1 MTDSDPHYLPAPPGV
16 PADLAR
22 PGLRYRMIVA
32 VVLAALFLFL
42 LNYLALMAANVV
54 VLLWAIAPP
63 DEVLT
68 AFSGSVAARITL
80 IAMRLGLCAAS
91 AMFFAFLFKGFLPRH
106 ADPALDY
113 LEITQEDQPLLFKFI
128 RQVCTEIG
136 CALPARVY
144 LSYDANASVFYPTSI
159 VSLFATPARSLHL
172 GLGVVNVLDLAEFKA
187 LLAHEFGHFSQ
198 RSLRL
203 TGYVMLVHQ
212 VLRNMVFDR
221 DRWDDW
227 MVRGFDVPVVS
238 AAIVPLYMAVEWT
251 RKLLGWFF
259 RALDWAY
266 LSLSRQM
273 EFNADLVAVSAA
285 GSDALVHLLLKSD
298 GAAVALDRAAADL
311 ALAAEHRQFTRD
323 LFYHQEKAAGR
334 GDAGPV
340 IHSGP
345 EPVFSPS
352 TRSTTPM
359 WATHPSH
366 FDRERNAKRCYVPG
380 PSDQRAA
387 WLLFQDADALRE
399 EVTRQYYW
407 LRHHV
412 DLQEPLIDPERV
424 AAFLDEE
431 RAVLVF
437 DTRYRGVYDNRLLLL
452 PGLEELVED
461 ARRMGAPPADQLAQS
476 VRALYSDALA
486 AWVDE
491 RRRRLDDHGNRET
504 DEDRQYM
511 ERFDRSVFT
520 LHYFIAAQRFEL
532 EQYQQRYAF
541 HLGLQQLLCTTWDQV
556 ARVESV
562 LNFLYT
568 HRTIGVDEIGR
579 LLEPL
584 LEVREGLDEIYTQA
598 ACLALPPLKH
608 HTAGALVSELLPLR
622 PETANLKSS
631 ETALN
636 PGTLTVLHRQLLAIG
651 DRLNRLQAKSLNGIL
666 QMQESLAC
674 DRSAA
679 REVNAVPV
687 APPSR

>member
-1 MTDSDPHYLPAPPGV
+1 
-16 PADLAR
+16 
-22 PGLRYRMIVA
+22 
-32 VVLAALFLFL
+32 LAALFLFL
-42 LNYLALMAANVV
+42 LIYLALMAASVL

-68 AFSGSVAARITL
+68 AFSGSMAARITL

-91 AMFFAFLFKGFLPRH
+91 AMFFAFLFKGFLPRQ

-113 LEITQEDQPLLFKFI
+113 LEITQEDQPLLFTFI

-136 CALPARVY
+136 CAVPARVY
-144 LSYDANASVFYPTSI
+144 LSYEANASVFYPTSI
-159 VSLFATPARSLHL
+159 ASLFATPARSLHL
-172 GLGVVNVLDLAEFKA
+172 GLGVVNVLNLAEFKA

-212 VLRNMVFDR
+212 VLRNMLYDR

-227 MVRGFDVPVVS
+227 MVRGFDVPVLS

-298 GAAVALDRAAADL
+298 GAAVALDRAAGDL

-323 LFYHQEKAAGR
+323 LFYHQEKASGEAV
-334 GDAGPV
+334 PV
-340 IHSGP
+340 IPSGP
-345 EPVFSPS
+345 GPVFSP
-352 TRSTTPM
+352 TTGRTTPM

-366 FDRERNAKRCYVPG
+366 FDRECNAKRRYLPG

-431 RAVLVF
+431 RTVLSF
-437 DTRYRGVYDNRLLLL
+437 DTRYRGVYDNRFLLL
-452 PGLEELVED
+452 PGLEKLVED

-476 VRALYSDALA
+476 GRALYSDELA

-491 RRRRLDDHGNRET
+491 RRRRLDDNGNRET
-504 DEDRQYM
+504 DEDCQYL

-520 LHYFIAAQRFEL
+520 LHYFMAAQRFEL
-532 EQYQQRYAF
+532 EQYRQRYAF
-541 HLGLQQLLCTTWDQV
+541 HLGLQQLLCMTWDQV

-562 LNFLYT
+562 LNFLYSR
-568 HRTIGVDEIGR
+568 RTIGVDEIGG

-584 LEVREGLDEIYTQA
+584 LEVREGLDAIYTQA

-608 HTAGALVSELLPLR
+608 QTAGALVSELLPLR
-622 PETANLKSS
+622 PNTANLGSS

-636 PGTLTVLHRQLLAIG
+636 PGALTVLHRQLLAIG
-651 DRLNRLQAKSLNGIL
+651 DRLNRLQTKSLNGIL
-666 QMQESLAC
+666 HMQESLVC
-674 DRSAA
+674 DWSAA
-679 REVNAVPV
+679 HEVSAVPV
-687 APPSR
+687 APPSS